1 MDKSE
6 GKLLLIE
13 DNPGDAALFKEL
25 LGAATG
31 IPELILGRTLAEGI
45 RTAAAEP
52 VSVVFL
58 DLSLPDSRGL
68 DTVRS
73 AIQALHDVPVVVL
86 TGMEDEEIGLESL
99 RAGAQDYLNKGK
111 ATTDSILRAA
121 RYAIERQ
128 RILRDLHEARN
139 HLEDKVQ
146 ERTAELARTIDALQ
160 GEVEE
165 RQLAE
170 RRLRAANDQLNA
182 RAGQL
187 RALASELTLVEQR
200 ERQRMAK
207 LLHDHLQQL
216 LVGAKFR
223 VTILGRAGDD
233 VVKQAVTEIEELL
246 GEAIGASRSLTA
258 ELSPPILHDEG
269 LSTGLE
275 WLARWMADKHG
286 LFVDLAMEK
295 EIPRLVEHAKIL
307 LFESVRELLFN
318 AVKHAHVHSVRVSVR
333 QIHGTML
340 QITVSDDGP
349 GFDPSKLKMA
359 GEIGGGFGLFS
370 IRERLDLIGGR
381 MDIISSPGNGSRF
394 VLVAPLG
401 SAPAAPEPLRVES
414 VVVQSVKVP
423 IRTHSSRYRVLLA
436 DDHAVMRDGL
446 SRLLGQESDVEI
458 VGQASDGKM
467 AIELARKL
475 KPDVILMDLSMPKIS
490 GIDATRIIHEE
501 APQIKIIGL
510 SMFDEVERAQT
521 MFEAGAVA
529 YLSKSA
535 PSQNIILTIRGCM
548 KGQLLHET
556 GGELPKQHSKSRK
569 HGKA

>member
-1 MDKSE
+1 MDRPEEKI
-6 GKLLLIE
+6 LLIE

-25 LGAATG
+25 LGAGTG
-31 IPELILGRTLAEGI
+31 IPELILGSTLADGI
-45 RTAAAEP
+45 AKAAAVT

-58 DLSLPDSRGL
+58 DLSLPDSHGL
-68 DTVRS
+68 ETVLT
-73 AIQALHDVPVVVL
+73 AVNALRDVPIVVL
-86 TGMEDEEIGLESL
+86 TGMDDDRLGLESL
-99 RAGAQDYLNKGK
+99 RAGAQDYLSKGK
-111 ATTDSILRAA
+111 ATTDSILRTA

-128 RILRDLHEARN
+128 RILRDLHEARHN
-139 HLEDKVQ
+139 LEDKVK
-146 ERTAELARTIDALQ
+146 ERTADLARTIDALQ
-160 GEVEE
+160 GEVQE

-170 RRLRAANDQLNA
+170 GRLRAANEQLNA

-187 RALASELTLVEQR
+187 RALAGELTLVEQR

-223 VTILGRAGDD
+223 VSILGRAGDD

-258 ELSPPILHDEG
+258 ELSPPILHEEG

-275 WLARWMADKHG
+275 WLTRWMADKHG
-286 LFVDLAMEK
+286 LFVDLAMEA

-318 AVKHAHVHSVRVSVR
+318 AVKHAHVHSVRVNVR
-333 QIHGTML
+333 QIQGTTL

-349 GFDPSKLKMA
+349 GFDPSRLKMA
-359 GEIGGGFGLFS
+359 GEVGGGFGLFS

-381 MDIISSPGNGSRF
+381 MDIISAPGKGSRF
-394 VLVAPLG
+394 VLLAPLG
-401 SAPAAPEPLRVES
+401 QAPAAPEPLKAEA
-414 VVVQSVKVP
+414 VVAQSLSLPVRAP
-423 IRTHSSRYRVLLA
+423 SSRYRILLA

-446 SRLLGQESDVEI
+446 SRLLGQEADIEI

-467 AIELARKL
+467 AVELARKL

-548 KGQLLHET
+548 KGQLLRDVAREPPT
-556 GGELPKQHSKSRK
+556 RHSRSKK
-569 HGKA
+569 HG

>member
-1 MDKSE
+1 MDRHTEKI
-6 GKLLLIE
+6 LLIE
-13 DNPGDAALFKEL
+13 DNPGDAALFREL
-25 LGAATG
+25 LGAVVTA
-31 IPELILGRTLAEGI
+31 PELMLGGSLAEGI
-45 RTAAAEP
+45 RMAAAEP
-52 VSVVFL
+52 VAVVFL

-68 DTVRS
+68 ETVRTAVS
-73 AIQALHDVPVVVL
+73 AFRDVPVVVM
-86 TGMEDEEIGLESL
+86 TGMEDEQLGLESL

-111 ATTDSILRAA
+111 ATTDSIFRAA
-121 RYAIERQ
+121 RHAIERQ
-128 RILRDLHEARN
+128 RILRDLHEARD
-139 HLEDKVQ
+139 HLEDKVE

-160 GEVEE
+160 EEVQE

-170 RRLRAANDQLNA
+170 QRLRTANEQLNA
-182 RAGQL
+182 RASQL
-187 RALASELTLVEQR
+187 RALAGELTLVEQR

-223 VTILGRAGDD
+223 VSILGRAGDD
-233 VVKQAVTEIEELL
+233 VVRQAVTEIEELL

-258 ELSPPILHDEG
+258 ELSPPILHEEG
-269 LSTGLE
+269 LATGLE

-286 LFVDLAMEK
+286 LFVDLAMEA
-295 EIPRLVEHAKIL
+295 EIPHLVEHAKIL

-318 AVKHAHVHSVRVSVR
+318 AVKHAHVHSVRVNVR
-333 QIHGTML
+333 QIQGKAL
-340 QITVSDDGP
+340 QITVCDEGP
-349 GFDPSKLKMA
+349 GFEPSKMKPA

-381 MDIISSPGNGSRF
+381 MDIISSPGSGSRF
-394 VLVAPLG
+394 VLMAPLG
-401 SAPAAPEPLRVES
+401 SPLPAPAPVETECIAAPAVPVPPLS
-414 VVVQSVKVP
+414 DGA
-423 IRTHSSRYRVLLA
+423 RYRILVA

-446 SRLLGQESDVEI
+446 LRLLGHESDVEI

-501 APQIKIIGL
+501 APQIRIIGL

-521 MFEAGAVA
+521 MFGAGAVA

-535 PSQNIILTIRGCM
+535 PSQNIILTIRSCM
-548 KGQLLHET
+548 KGQPPHAAA
-556 GGELPKQHSKSRK
+556 GEAPKRHSKPRK
-569 HGKA
+569 HS